1 MRTKRER
8 ENNRNG
14 YQREREARESHEI
27 CVSVSIRRNEI
38 QLSNELIIKED
49 LIYIYIYIVLKA
61 YGFSLVMLLNQLK
74 TREDGRV
81 AELAISLQFQIPM
94 DAFQERRETWSRG
107 NGPPIFNFILIN
119 IYRY

>member
-1 MRTKRER
+1 MP
-8 ENNRNG
+8 
-14 YQREREARESHEI
+14 
-27 CVSVSIRRNEI
+27 
-38 QLSNELIIKED
+38 
-49 LIYIYIYIVLKA
+49 KA

-107 NGPPIFNFILIN
+107 NGPPIFNFILSKTFL
-119 IYRY
+119 

>member
-1 MRTKRER
+1 MP
-8 ENNRNG
+8 
-14 YQREREARESHEI
+14 
-27 CVSVSIRRNEI
+27 
-38 QLSNELIIKED
+38 
-49 LIYIYIYIVLKA
+49 KA
-61 YGFSLVMLLNQLK
+61 YGFSLVMLLNHLK

-107 NGPPIFNFILIN
+107 NGPAIFIFILIN